1 MTMEIKKDNID
12 ELIDFCLSRAE
23 IDCFTDEQFKI
34 RETYYAIVRYLNN
47 VKAVD
52 FLNTKKID
60 QMIRDRIRDL
70 VQIDITCPMCG
81 TKYSIEKLNA
91 WPEDNN
97 EQTNRDI

>member
-1 MTMEIKKDNID
+1 MENKNDKID

-34 RETYYAIVRYLNN
+34 RNQYYEICGFLRILKDGYIERVVRG
-47 VKAVD
+47 
-52 FLNTKKID
+52 
-60 QMIRDRIRDL
+60 
-70 VQIDITCPMCG
+70 QICELMTFNITCPYCG
-81 TKYSIEKLNA
+81 RKYSIEKLNV